1 MPPRRD
7 APGAP
12 QANPSSSKSGG
23 EPGAVQQITSV
34 HNPRIKDL
42 LKLEKRAERIQRR
55 LTRVEGAREAGR
67 ALAAGV
73 VPVEAYL
80 CPELAVGP
88 EAAHLRA
95 RLERLARERGTRI
108 FTVTPEVFARL
119 VVREESGG
127 IVLVIPFVTTP
138 LADLPLRRPP
148 FVAVVDRPEKPG
160 NLGAILRTAD
170 AAGVDAVVVCGGTD
184 VHNPNVVRASLG
196 TLFTVPV
203 AEAPAPEAVRWL
215 QAQAIRVVV
224 ADPAATRRYTEVDLT
239 GPVAVVAG
247 SEAEGLDPLWLAA
260 ADEQVTIPMF
270 GQVDSLNL
278 ATSMALLLYEVIRQR
293 RA

>member
-1 MPPRRD
+1 MPPRSA
-7 APGAP
+7 APGASQP
-12 QANPSSSKSGG
+12 ASSSAKSGT
-23 EPGAVQQITSV
+23 EPGAVQITGT
-34 HNPRIKDL
+34 HNPRIKEL
-42 LKLEKRAERIQRR
+42 LKLEKRAERTQRR
-55 LTRVEGAREAGR
+55 LTRVEGAREASR
-67 ALAAGV
+67 ALAASV

-88 EAAHLRA
+88 EAEYLFT
-95 RLERLARERGTRI
+95 RLEHLARERGTRL
-108 FTVTPEVFARL
+108 FTVTPEIFARL
-119 VVREESGG
+119 AVREESGG

-138 LADLPLRRPP
+138 LADLPLRWPP

-170 AAGVDAVVVCGGTD
+170 AAGVDGVVVCGGTD

-196 TLFTVPV
+196 TLFTVPI

-215 QAQAIRVVV
+215 QAQAIRIVV

-247 SEAEGLDPLWLAA
+247 SEATGVDPLWLAA